1 MSRTPPRTSVETI
14 RLEVARRIVSGR
26 IEPGTALD
34 ESQLAGEFGV
44 SRTPVREALRQLAS
58 SGLVDQRAHRK
69 AVVTKPDEEALHG
82 MFAVMGYLEAL
93 CAGLCAISMG
103 PQERRRLEALHRQM
117 EAIVHDGDVSAY
129 TLANEDFHGAIYD
142 GTRNAYLAE
151 ITRTTRQRVQPFR
164 RAQFNALGRLA
175 ASHAEHSAIVS
186 AILRADRPA
195 AESAMK
201 AHIGFVEDAWQRLAL
216 RLQAPEAMKL
226 LQEP

>member
-117 EAIVHDGDVSAY
+117 EVIVHDGDVSSY

-216 RLQAPEAMKL
+216 RLQAPEAMKF